1 MPELIQ
7 PFILAAGTLDNGTSL
22 NSWLNATH
30 IQPRWLDE
38 IIVVSSSAEL
48 RFNHLPGADA
58 ATLVYGWPAWPRSE
72 HYLIQQASREIATG
86 ERRLILLVS
95 EVDNATSAL
104 LLAAPAVIGYYNQLP
119 KAYLQHLFV
128 THLTAAEPDLLAE
141 TVIQVQAA
149 GRKAEEIH
157 TLSLHAFNQK
167 KPGKIGTPFES
178 AGWVKSALPQPGAI
192 AAMGDTLASL
202 SPAKK
207 KNGLVL
213 ELDGEHNLYGIWIE
227 KV

>member
-7 PFILAAGTLDNGTSL
+7 PFILAAGTLAEDSTL
-22 NSWLNATH
+22 ETWLKTTQV
-30 IQPRWLDE
+30 QPRWLDE
-38 IIVVSSSAEL
+38 IVVVSFSAEL

-58 ATLVYGWPAWPRSE
+58 GTLVYTWPAWQRSE

-95 EVDNATSAL
+95 EGENSTSAL

-119 KAYLQHLFV
+119 QAYLQHLFV
-128 THLTAAEPDLLAE
+128 THPSAQEIDLLAE
-141 TVIQVQAA
+141 TATQIQAA
-149 GRKAEEIH
+149 DRKPEEIH
-157 TLSLHAFNQK
+157 ALSLSVFNQK
-167 KPGKIGTPFES
+167 KPGKSGTPFES
-178 AGWVKSALPQPGAI
+178 AGWVKSASGQPGAI

-202 SPAKK
+202 APGKK

-213 ELDGEHNLYGIWIE
+213 ELDGERNLYGIWIE

>member
-7 PFILAAGTLDNGTSL
+7 PFILAAGTLAEDSTL
-22 NSWLNATH
+22 ETWLKTTQV
-30 IQPRWLDE
+30 QPRWLDE
-38 IIVVSSSAEL
+38 IVVASSSAEL

-58 ATLVYGWPAWPRSE
+58 GTLVYSWPAWQRSE

-95 EVDNATSAL
+95 EGENSTSAL

-119 KAYLQHLFV
+119 QAYLQHLFV
-128 THLTAAEPDLLAE
+128 THLISAEPDLLAE
-141 TVIQVQAA
+141 TATQVLAA
-149 GRKAEEIH
+149 DRKPEEIH
-157 TLSLHAFNQK
+157 ALSLNVFNQK
-167 KPGKIGTPFES
+167 KPGKSGTPFES
-178 AGWVKSALPQPGAI
+178 AGWVKSASGQPGAI

-202 SPAKK
+202 APGKK

-213 ELDGEHNLYGIWIE
+213 ELDGERNLYGIWIE

>member
-7 PFILAAGTLDNGTSL
+7 PFILAAGTLNESSTL
-22 NSWLNATH
+22 ESWLKSMQV
-30 IQPRWLDE
+30 QPRWLDE
-38 IIVVSSSAEL
+38 IIVVSAADPI
-48 RFNHLPGADA
+48 RFIGLPGADA
-58 ATLVYGWPAWPRSE
+58 ATLVYSWPAWQRSE

-95 EVDNATSAL
+95 EAENATSAL

-119 KAYLQHLFV
+119 QAYLQHLFV
-128 THLTAAEPDLLAE
+128 THLTTSEPDLLAE
-141 TVIQVQAA
+141 TATQVQAA

-157 TLSLHAFNQK
+157 TLSLNAFNLK
-167 KPGKIGTPFES
+167 KPGKSGTAFES
-178 AGWVKSALPQPGAI
+178 AGWVKSASGQPGAI
-192 AAMGDTLASL
+192 AAMGDALASL

-213 ELDGEHNLYGIWIE
+213 ELDGEYNLYGIWIE